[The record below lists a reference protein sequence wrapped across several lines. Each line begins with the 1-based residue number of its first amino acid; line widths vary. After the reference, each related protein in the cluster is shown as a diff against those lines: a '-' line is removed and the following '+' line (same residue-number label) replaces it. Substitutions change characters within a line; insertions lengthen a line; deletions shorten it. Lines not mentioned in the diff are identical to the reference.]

1 MVQRQHRMPTIQHF
15 LRHSYDDTQ
24 KTIVQDRRRPAGRA
38 VAAQAI
44 RHPMFLRFDQQAR
57 DTQAMSID
65 VVLSKAPATRS
76 GQRTAMACRAVI
88 CAFAATGILATN
100 IFLPSL
106 PAIAADLRVSS
117 AAVTSTISVF
127 LAIVAVGQ
135 LIVGPLSDR
144 VGRQMP
150 ILIGLCIFVLG
161 TIWCTF
167 AGDLLGLLIGRSIQA
182 CGACTMAV
190 LSRAIARDL
199 FDGQDL
205 AKVMASITIA
215 TAAAP
220 GFSPLV
226 GSALDHF
233 FGWRSEFA
241 FVAIVAICAGAA
253 YVMFIGETKA
263 AGDSSLHPLKIAGSY
278 LRLIRDA
285 RFAAPARTASL
296 LMAGVFAVFSGAAR
310 ASRRLWI
317 VANHARSAVC
327 RNCLPGIWRR
337 HAGAKVI
344 GAVRALTCD
353 AVWPGTGRCRS
364 CRATCCGAGR
374 EALAGSVSCHRFDLP
389 VRGWNCEPAVECGR
403 AIAIRQQGRPRGGP
417 VRLLANG
424 GGRMRRVARSDP
436 LQRSGYRAWNRAGA
450 DIPCR
455 ADPAWV
461 ERAASISAP
470 SIWLPP
476 RAAVA
481 WRHSLLKTK
490 CTTSC
495 DRTTRRKRRHAI
507 GVANASPNHSSTILD
522 PIAMDDGHG
531 VAPTEHIIIAA
542 LIMGFALALGVA
554 LNELDAAVTD
564 VVSSLATIATIGN

>member
-1 MVQRQHRMPTIQHF
+1 MPTIQHL

-65 VVLSKAPATRS
+65 VVLSKAPATKS
-76 GQRTAMACRAVI
+76 GQRTAMAFRAVI

-253 YVMFIGETKA
+253 YAMFIGETKA
-263 AGDSSLHPLKIAGSY
+263 ADDSSLHPLKIAGSY

-296 LMAGVFAVFSGAAR
+296 LMAGAFAVFSGAPRVLLEGFGLSPITLGLLFAAIVFLVFGAGMLAPRLSAR
-310 ASRRLWI
+310 FGSHHATLFGLGLAVVGAVALLVAVLVAKHSLVPFLVTASIFLFGVGI
-317 VANHARSAVC
+317 ASPLSSAAALSPFANKAGLAAALFGFSQM
-327 RNCLPGIWRR
+327 
-337 HAGAKVI
+337 AGAACGASLAAILSSDPAI
-344 GAVRALTCD
+344 GLGTVLALTSL
-353 AVWPGTGRCRS
+353 V
-364 CRATCCGAGR
+364 
-374 EALAGSVSCHRFDLP
+374 ALILH
-389 VRGWNCEPAVECGR
+389 GWK
-403 AIAIRQQGRPRGGP
+403 GRP
-417 VRLLANG
+417 A
-424 GGRMRRVARSDP
+424 
-436 LQRSGYRAWNRAGA
+436 
-450 DIPCR
+450 
-455 ADPAWV
+455 
-461 ERAASISAP
+461 
-470 SIWLPP
+470 
-476 RAAVA
+476 
-481 WRHSLLKTK
+481 
-490 CTTSC
+490 
-495 DRTTRRKRRHAI
+495 
-507 GVANASPNHSSTILD
+507 
-522 PIAMDDGHG
+522 
-531 VAPTEHIIIAA
+531 
-542 LIMGFALALGVA
+542 
-554 LNELDAAVTD
+554 
-564 VVSSLATIATIGN
+564 